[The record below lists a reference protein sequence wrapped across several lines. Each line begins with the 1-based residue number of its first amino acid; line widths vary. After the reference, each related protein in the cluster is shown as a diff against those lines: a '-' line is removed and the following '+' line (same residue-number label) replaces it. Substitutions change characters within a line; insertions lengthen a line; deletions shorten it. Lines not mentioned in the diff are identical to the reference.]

1 MIHTGCCGLAGM
13 GLSRYAELFR
23 VVELQSTFYRLP
35 AVATARGWRSK
46 VPQGFRFT
54 LKAFQGV
61 THPVSSPTWRRAG
74 RQKPVEKAENYGH
87 LRPTEENFE
96 CWRRTMEICRVLDAR
111 LCVVQLP
118 PSFTCCEENIGN
130 LMDFFGSV
138 ERPVPVGVELRHRS
152 WDEEHSKVEN
162 MLKGVGALHVVDPL
176 VKAPAYRGDAR
187 YYRLHGLGKRLYS
200 YKYTDEDLSRLKEIV
215 LDGEASEA
223 YVMFNNISMK
233 DDCLRYQRLLV

>member
-1 MIHTGCCGLAGM
+1 MIHTCCCGIAGM
-13 GLSRYAELFR
+13 GLSRYTDLLR

-74 RQKPVEKAENYGH
+74 RQKPVERAENYGH
-87 LRPTEENFE
+87 LSPTEENFK
-96 CWRRTMEICRVLDAR
+96 CWRRTMEICGVLDAR

-118 PSFTCCEENIGN
+118 PSFTCCDENIGN

-138 ERPVPVGVELRHRS
+138 ERPVPVGVELRRRS
-152 WDEEHSKVEN
+152 RDEEPSKVEN
-162 MLKGVGALHVVDPL
+162 MLKGVRALHIVGPL
-176 VKAPAYRGDAR
+176 VKAPEYKGDAC
-187 YYRLHGLGKRLYS
+187 YYRLYDLGKRLYS
-200 YKYTDEDLSRLKEIV
+200 YRYTDEGLLRLKEIV
-215 LDGEASEA
+215 LGGEAREA
-223 YVMFNNISMK
+223 YVMFNNVSMK
-233 DDCLRYQRLLV
+233 DDCLRFHRLLV